1 MMSNHLKKLN
11 IIYIVPAAM
20 LLISGCSKDVNDLY
34 TFIETEKASNV
45 GSVKPVPQFK
55 PYESFSYTAFELRD
69 PFVSNVDLGEDKD
82 MAGDALHPETNR
94 PKQPLEAFPLDT
106 LAMVGVMEQKENRW
120 GLIKDPQ
127 NVVHRVQLGNYMGQ
141 NEGRIIDIT
150 ETDIRLVEVVPDGI
164 GGYIE
169 RDASIAIGNE

>member
-1 MMSNHLKKLN
+1 MSTYFKKLN
-11 IIYIVPAAM
+11 ILCIIPAAM
-20 LLISGCSKDVNDLY
+20 LLMSGCSKDVNDLY
-34 TFIETEKASNV
+34 TFIENEKISNV
-45 GSVKPVPQFK
+45 GSVKPLPQFK
-55 PYESFSYTAFELRD
+55 PYESFSYSATDIRD
-69 PFVSNVDLGEDKD
+69 PFVADMELDEDPD
-82 MAGDALHPETNR
+82 MVASALHPETNR

-106 LAMVGVMEQKENRW
+106 LAMVGIMEQKENRW

-127 NVVHRVQLGNYMGQ
+127 NVVHRVKLGNYMGK

-150 ETDIRLVEVVPDGI
+150 ETDIHLVEIVPDGI